1 MHHYEKHFK
10 GKTVLCNCDD
20 PFESNFCKYFLLNFN
35 YLGLKRLICT
45 SYSGSPITGTNQQIS
60 LFDEDNEPVVNSHGY
75 VLDVSS
81 VPCNSR
87 GGTTEE
93 QVREL
98 LGKKRGGV
106 KKLKGNGSFDSLECI
121 EYLKQAD
128 IVVTNVPF
136 SRFREIV
143 ATLMEYNKQFLIIG
157 NKNAVTYKEVFPLL
171 KDNKVWLGI
180 TVPSEFIMPD
190 GTITKKVAGLCR
202 WFTNLDHNKRHEE
215 LLLWE
220 HYYGEDGKPTKHA
233 LEKFPKYCNLDAI
246 NCDKVSDIPVD
257 YPGWIGCPLTV
268 LEFLNFD
275 QFDLIGLST
284 GDSAKKLELLK
295 IIVAELM
302 FITSKMANLT
312 VHTID

>member
-60 LFDEDNEPVVNSHGY
+60 LFDEDNKPVVNSHGY

-106 KKLKGNGSFDSLECI
+106 KKLKGNGSFDSPECI

-128 IVVTNVPF
+128 IVVGNPPF
-136 SRFREIV
+136 SLFRRYV
-143 ATLMEYNKQFLIIG
+143 TLLVEHDKKFLIIG
-157 NKNAVTYKEVFPLL
+157 NPNAVTYKEIFPLL
-171 KDNKVWLGI
+171 KDNKMWLGYKSMG
-180 TVPSEFIMPD
+180 TDMYFNVPKEYEEVLKN
-190 GTITKKVAGLCR
+190 TKKKVVHGRWLMVILKQEYLPSGL
-202 WFTNLDHNKRHEE
+202 
-215 LLLWE
+215 
-220 HYYGEDGKPTKHA
+220 PT
-233 LEKFPKYCNLDAI
+233 
-246 NCDKVSDIPVD
+246 
-257 YPGWIGCPLTV
+257 
-268 LEFLNFD
+268 
-275 QFDLIGLST
+275 
-284 GDSAKKLELLK
+284 
-295 IIVAELM
+295 
-302 FITSKMANLT
+302 
-312 VHTID
+312 